1 MFRKIG
7 LCFMIGN
14 QLPFGSIRQIL
25 KTKGRKNFLRAKVP
39 SNRKPWSPWTG
50 ARKGRIVNAKRPW
63 EQIPIFGWAKAE
75 VR

>member
-25 KTKGRKNFLRAKVP
+25 KTKGRKNFLRAKV
-39 SNRKPWSPWTG
+39 
-50 ARKGRIVNAKRPW
+50 AL
-63 EQIPIFGWAKAE
+63 
-75 VR
+75 